1 MNEKKSVS
9 GPYARLFSRM
19 YDPAMRSLEN
29 KVLQQRRSELL
40 HNLSG
45 HVLEVGA
52 GTGINFSLYPAG
64 VRVTGCEP
72 SLPMLSL
79 ADERLE
85 HASVKADIHLVHAG
99 IGDEA
104 LEAHI
109 PDSGLDAV
117 VFTLVLCTIPDP
129 LAAIR
134 RVERWLKP
142 GGRLLVL
149 EHIGSDHPAGRFLQR
164 MLEPVWTP
172 LAEGCRLTRKTDE
185 LLREAGFEAEWERY
199 FTVGIRFYQASLKK
213 NALV

>member
-1 MNEKKSVS
+1 
-9 GPYARLFSRM
+9 
-19 YDPAMRSLEN
+19 
-29 KVLQQRRSELL
+29 
-40 HNLSG
+40 
-45 HVLEVGA
+45 LEVGA

-72 SLPMLSL
+72 SLPMLSR
-79 ADERLE
+79 ADQHLE
-85 HASVKADIHLVHAG
+85 NASVQADIRLVHAG
-99 IGDEA
+99 IGDEELA
-104 LEAHI
+104 DHI
-109 PDSGLDAV
+109 PEAGLDAV

-149 EHIGSDHPAGRFLQR
+149 EHIGSDHAAGRFFQQL
-164 MLEPVWTP
+164 LEPIWTP
-172 LAEGCRLTRKTDE
+172 LAEGCRLTRSTDV

-199 FTVGIRFYQASLKK
+199 FTLGIRFYQASLKK